1 MAILPSI
8 EAKRL
13 IVKGIVFELFCLTQD
28 CIPLNVAYSFSEKK
42 ISIWVTI
49 ENDDDE
55 AEDIFL
61 VAEAVQNSKYSKYGY
76 HINSTILE
84 ERDNI
89 AIPSDYTILFQ

>member
-1 MAILPSI
+1 MEKLSQNETEILI
-8 EAKRL
+8 
-13 IVKGIVFELFCLTQD
+13 IKGIVWELFCLTQD
-28 CIPLNVAYSFSEKK
+28 CIPLNVAYSFNEKK

-61 VAEAVQNSKYSKYGY
+61 TAEAVQNSKYSKYGY

-84 ERDNI
+84 KRDNV